1 MGTYTPSNIIGK
13 AETDFYSTQTK
24 GKSELGKD
32 DFLTLLVAQLQHQ
45 DPLNPMDD
53 KDMTSQ
59 LANFSSLEQLT
70 GINEGIQSLNAQAGT
85 QDMRT
90 AVSYIGRDVRAAGD
104 MVSVTD
110 GATSTV
116 YYYLDATAESA
127 YVNLY
132 DVNGNIVRTEQLG
145 GQQAG
150 EHTYEWDGKDWAG
163 KDAPDGLYYIY
174 LTAADADGSAIL
186 TTTEVSGRVA
196 AVQSYNGAN
205 YLRLTDGRI
214 VSFNNVYEV
223 VDPSAATTDE
233 TSDGTSDTTT
243 GS

>member
-1 MGTYTPSNIIGK
+1 MGTYTPSNIIGR
-13 AETDFYSTQTK
+13 AETDFYSTQTT
-24 GKSELGKD
+24 GKSELGKE
-32 DFLTLLVAQLQHQ
+32 DFLTLLVVQLQHQ

-70 GINEGIQSLNAQAGT
+70 SINAGIQSLTAQAGT

-104 MVSVTD
+104 MVSVNAD
-110 GATSTV
+110 GSVSTV

-132 DVNGNIVRTEQLG
+132 DVNGNIVRTVQLG

-150 EHTYEWDGKDWAG
+150 EHTFEWDGKDWAG
-163 KDAPDGLYYIY
+163 KVAPEGLYYVY
-174 LTAADADGSAIL
+174 MAATDADGSPIL

-196 AVQSYNGAN
+196 AVQTYNGKN

-214 VSFNNVYEV
+214 VNFNNVYEV
-223 VDPSAATTDE
+223 VDPTATVAETDAE
-233 TSDGTSDTTT
+233 AT
-243 GS
+243 GEE